1 MVKMQAHTLNDIA
14 ETFLFFCKERLLLKY
29 SLAFFQVALGG
40 IVSDLALNRIQRLHR
55 NSGATPDSHCTSFTV
70 DKGI

>member
-1 MVKMQAHTLNDIA
+1 MQAHTLNDIA